1 MINNRE
7 KGKLSLSLKKGENLG
22 RTDTIITG
30 REGIILSSRC
40 QITIRWSK
48 LYSENPCIKSW
59 KRLRM
64 NPSSNGPIR
73 WWETLKRETE
83 ISIVNTIE
91 TTVTLLRIAEVY
103 GITWTNSSENPMT
116 RDRSSLALFGSWQSS
131 SRNRRATDIILE
143 GHDPILP
150 GAAKIMLIVPRGG
163 REGFSLSGRVS
174 VWPTK
179 LLEWCN
185 NYFNLPS

>member
-22 RTDTIITG
+22 RTDTIIIG

-40 QITIRWSK
+40 QITIRWLE

-59 KRLRM
+59 KRLKT

-73 WWETLKRETE
+73 WWETQKSETE

-91 TTVTLLRIAEVY
+91 AMVTLSRIAEVY
-103 GITWTNSSENPMT
+103 GITWTN
-116 RDRSSLALFGSWQSS
+116 LFEKANWNSCCITLVVWVV
-131 SRNRRATDIILE
+131 R
-143 GHDPILP
+143 PILGRKGRILQDP
-150 GAAKIMLIVPRGG
+150 LLKLSTLFLRRLAERGHA
-163 REGFSLSGRVS
+163 
-174 VWPTK
+174 
-179 LLEWCN
+179 LLE
-185 NYFNLPS
+185 